1 VSIADRIID
10 AGPYAAGQTLPVELV
25 RDVFKTGELNA
36 LRAELI
42 AGRQARGLDGATP
55 TIHVTKAEFHTERFW
70 DERINPVAAAHG
82 MAAPEAEVAKCSK
95 CGGALS
101 ACVDCGTPAQCG
113 EPWCGRHSPD
123 GDWGTPPTVRQALVP
138 REGA

>member
-1 VSIADRIID
+1 MTLTDRIIEN
-10 AGPYAAGQTLPVELV
+10 GPYAAGQVLPPELV
-25 RDVFKTGELNA
+25 RDVFKTGELNE

-55 TIHVTKAEFHTERFW
+55 TIHVTKAEFRTERFW

-82 MAAPEAEVAKCSK
+82 MKPPTELPNGLADGDPDRVMLK
-95 CGGALS
+95 
-101 ACVDCGTPAQCG
+101 
-113 EPWCGRHSPD
+113 HPD
-123 GDWGTPPTVRQALVP
+123 GRVLLIIRTD